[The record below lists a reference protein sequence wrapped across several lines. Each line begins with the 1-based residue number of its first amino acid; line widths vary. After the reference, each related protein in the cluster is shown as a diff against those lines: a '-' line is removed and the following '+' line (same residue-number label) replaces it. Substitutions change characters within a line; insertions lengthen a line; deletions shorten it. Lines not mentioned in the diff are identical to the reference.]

1 MSHFTVLVVDTNN
14 EKSVD
19 EWMEPFYEGLEKD
32 RISDWGVQDTLKYL
46 KDHNVDFPYDYVNET
61 NLEEYLAV
69 VKNEGFDISEHDNEG
84 NLYYFGNKDAK
95 WDWYEIG
102 GRWSGM
108 LKKLDGTRCN
118 ECEVKDL
125 DLSLDKDMYE
135 KAKRFWEVVVDK
147 QPLKDGEYAD
157 GFVSWYKDSYYKDT
171 FGDKETFAKDKASL
185 STLAML
191 LDGKWYEQGK
201 TGWFGMSD
209 TTSESLQEYTSFF
222 DKKLKELKVTH
233 PNARLTLVDCH
244 I

>member
-1 MSHFTVLVVDTNN
+1 MSHFTVLVVDTEN

-108 LKKLDGTRCN
+108 LKKLDGTRCD

-125 DLSLDKDMYE
+125 DLSLDTKAYNE
-135 KAKRFWEVVVDK
+135 AKRFWEVVVDK
-147 QPLKDGEYAD
+147 QPLTDVERPSDFFTIYKPEYYVEMYSD
-157 GFVSWYKDSYYKDT
+157 RDN
-171 FGDKETFAKDKASL
+171 FAKSQASF
-185 STLAML
+185 STFAML
-191 LDGKWYEQGK
+191 LDGKWFEQGK
-201 TGWFGMSD
+201 MGWFGTSD
-209 TTSESLQEYTSFF
+209 TTSDSLKEYTKFF
-222 DKKLKELKVTH
+222 NKTLEELKQTH
-233 PNARLTLVDCH
+233 PHATVTLVDYH

>member
-1 MSHFTVLVVDTNN
+1 MSHFTVLVVDTKN

-32 RISDWGVQDTLKYL
+32 RISDCSVQDTLKYL

-108 LKKLDGTRCN
+108 LKKLDGTRCD

-125 DLSLDKDMYE
+125 DLSLDTRAYNE
-135 KAKRFWEVVVDK
+135 AKRFWEVVVDK
-147 QPLKDGEYAD
+147 QPLTDVERPSDFFTMFKPEY
-157 GFVSWYKDSYYKDT
+157 YTEMY
-171 FGDKETFAKDKASL
+171 GDRDAFAKNQASF
-185 STLAML
+185 STFAML
-191 LDGKWYEQGK
+191 LDGEWYEQGEM
-201 TGWFGMSD
+201 GWFAMSD
-209 TTSESLQEYTSFF
+209 TTKESLEKFNDF
-222 DKKLKELKVTH
+222 LDKTLRELKQTH
-233 PNARLTLVDCH
+233 PHTTVTLVDCH

>member
-32 RISDWGVQDTLKYL
+32 RLFSWSVQEVLNYFEKCGINFHDG
-46 KDHNVDFPYDYVNET
+46 HVDES
-61 NLEEYLAV
+61 NLDEYLEVA
-69 VKNEGFDISEHDNEG
+69 KNLHIDVSEYDNEG
-84 NLYYFGNKDAK
+84 NLYCLGNKDAK
-95 WDWYEIG
+95 WDWYQIG
-102 GRWSGM
+102 GRWSNM
-108 LKKLDGTRCN
+108 LRKSDGTRCD

-157 GFVSWYKDSYYKDT
+157 GFTSWYKDSYYKDT

-201 TGWFGMSD
+201 MGWFGMSD
-209 TTSESLQEYTSFF
+209 TTSESLQEYTKFF
-222 DKKLKELKVTH
+222 NKTLEELKETH
-233 PNARLTLVDCH
+233 PHATVTLVDCH

>member
-19 EWMEPFYEGLEKD
+19 EWMEPFYECLEKD
-32 RISDWGVQDTLKYL
+32 RIIDWTVQDVLDYFK
-46 KDHNVDFPYDYVNET
+46 KENVDFPYDHVDESNMI
-61 NLEEYLAV
+61 EYLERA
-69 VKNEGFDISEHDNEG
+69 EELDFDTSEHDDEG
-84 NLYYFGNKDAK
+84 NLYYLGNEDAK

-108 LKKLDGTRCN
+108 LKKLDGTRCD

-157 GFVSWYKDSYYKDT
+157 GFTSWYKDSYYKDT

-191 LDGKWYEQGK
+191 LDGEWHEQGK
-201 TGWFGMSD
+201 MGWFGMSD
-209 TTSESLQEYTSFF
+209 TTSDSLKEYTKFF
-222 DKKLKELKVTH
+222 NKTLEELKETH
-233 PNARLTLVDCH
+233 PHATVTLVDCH

>member
-95 WDWYEIG
+95 WDWYQIG

-108 LKKLDGTRCN
+108 LKKLDGTRCD

-135 KAKRFWEVVVDK
+135 KAERFWEVVVDK
-147 QPLKDGEYAD
+147 RPLKDGEYAD
-157 GFVSWYKDSYYKDT
+157 GFISWYKDSYYKDT

-201 TGWFGMSD
+201 MGWFGMSD
-209 TTSESLQEYTSFF
+209 TTSDSLKEYTKFF
-222 DKKLKELKVTH
+222 NKTLEELKQTH
-233 PNARLTLVDCH
+233 PHATVTLVDCH

>member
-1 MSHFTVLVVDTNN
+1 MLHFTVLVVDTNN

-95 WDWYEIG
+95 WDWYQIG

-108 LKKLDGTRCN
+108 LKKLDGTRCD

-125 DLSLDKDMYE
+125 DLSIDKDMYE
-135 KAKRFWEVVVDK
+135 KAKRFWEVVVNN
-147 QPLKDGEYAD
+147 QPLTDVERPSDFFTMYKPEYYIEMYGDRDNYAKSQAS
-157 GFVSWYKDSYYKDT
+157 FST
-171 FGDKETFAKDKASL
+171 F
-185 STLAML
+185 AML
-191 LDGKWYEQGK
+191 LDGEWYEQGK
-201 TGWFGMSD
+201 MGWFGMSD
-209 TTSESLQEYTSFF
+209 TTSDSFKEYTKFF
-222 DKKLKELKVTH
+222 NKTLEELKQTH
-233 PNARLTLVDCH
+233 PHATVTLIDCH

>member
-1 MSHFTVLVVDTNN
+1 MSHFTVLVVDTKN

-95 WDWYEIG
+95 WDWYQIG

-108 LKKLDGTRCN
+108 LKKLDGTKCD

-125 DLSLDKDMYE
+125 DLSLDTKAYNE
-135 KAKRFWEVVVDK
+135 AKRFWEVVVEE
-147 QPLKDGEYAD
+147 QPLTDVERQSDFFTMYKPEY
-157 GFVSWYKDSYYKDT
+157 YTKMY
-171 FGDKETFAKDKASL
+171 GDRDNYAKSCASFNIF
-185 STLAML
+185 AML
-191 LDGKWYEQGK
+191 LDGEWHEQGK
-201 TGWFGMSD
+201 MGWFGMSD
-209 TTSESLQEYTSFF
+209 KTSNSLKEYTKFF
-222 DKKLKELKVTH
+222 NKTLEELKKTH
-233 PNARLTLVDCH
+233 PHATVTLVDCH

>member
-14 EKSVD
+14 EMSVD

-46 KDHNVDFPYDYVNET
+46 KDNNVDFPYDYVNET
-61 NLEEYLAV
+61 NLEEYLAI

-95 WDWYEIG
+95 WDWYQIG

-108 LKKLDGTRCN
+108 LKKLDGTRCD

-125 DLSLDKDMYE
+125 DLSIDKDMYE

-157 GFVSWYKDSYYKDT
+157 GFTSWYKDNYYKDT

-185 STLAML
+185 STLAIL

-201 TGWFGMSD
+201 MGWFGMSD
-209 TTSESLQEYTSFF
+209 TTSDSLKEYTKFF
-222 DKKLKELKVTH
+222 NKTLEELKETH
-233 PNARLTLVDCH
+233 PHATVTLVDCH

>member
-1 MSHFTVLVVDTNN
+1 MSHFTVLVVDTKN
-14 EKSVD
+14 EKLVD

-95 WDWYEIG
+95 WDWYQIG
-102 GRWSGM
+102 GRWSN
-108 LKKLDGTRCN
+108 LLRKLDGTRCD

-125 DLSLDKDMYE
+125 DLSLDTELYN
-135 KAKRFWEVVVDK
+135 KAKRFWEVVVDH
-147 QPLKDGEYAD
+147 QPLTDVERPSD
-157 GFVSWYKDSYYKDT
+157 FFTMYKPEHYTEMY
-171 FGDKETFAKDKASL
+171 GDRDNFAKSCASFN
-185 STLAML
+185 TFAML
-191 LDGKWYEQGK
+191 LDGEWFEQGK
-201 TGWFGMSD
+201 IGWFAMSD
-209 TTSESLQEYTSFF
+209 TTKESLEKFTDFM
-222 DKKLKELKVTH
+222 DKTLRELKKTH
-233 PNARLTLVDCH
+233 PHAKVTLVDCH

>member
-95 WDWYEIG
+95 WDWYQIG

-108 LKKLDGTRCN
+108 LKKLDGTRCD

-125 DLSLDKDMYE
+125 DLSLDTELYN

-147 QPLKDGEYAD
+147 QPLTDVERPSDFFTMYKPEYYTEMYSD
-157 GFVSWYKDSYYKDT
+157 RDN
-171 FGDKETFAKDKASL
+171 FAKSQASF

-191 LDGKWYEQGK
+191 LDGEWHEQGK
-201 TGWFGMSD
+201 MGWFGMSD
-209 TTSESLQEYTSFF
+209 TTSNSLKEYTKFF
-222 DKKLKELKVTH
+222 NKTLEELKKTH
-233 PNARLTLVDCH
+233 PHATVTLVDCH

>member
-1 MSHFTVLVVDTNN
+1 MSHFTVLVVDTKN

-32 RISDWGVQDTLKYL
+32 RMSNWTVQDVLNYFK
-46 KDHNVDFPYDYVNET
+46 KENVDFPYDHVDESNMA
-61 NLEEYLAV
+61 EYLERAEEL
-69 VKNEGFDISEHDNEG
+69 KFDTSEHDDEG
-84 NLYYFGNKDAK
+84 NLYYLGNEDAK

-157 GFVSWYKDSYYKDT
+157 GFTSWYKDSYYKDT

-191 LDGKWYEQGK
+191 LDGEWHEQGK
-201 TGWFGMSD
+201 MGWFGMSD
-209 TTSESLQEYTSFF
+209 TTSVSLKEYTKFF
-222 DKKLKELKVTH
+222 NKTLEELKETH
-233 PNARLTLVDCH
+233 PHATVTLVDCH